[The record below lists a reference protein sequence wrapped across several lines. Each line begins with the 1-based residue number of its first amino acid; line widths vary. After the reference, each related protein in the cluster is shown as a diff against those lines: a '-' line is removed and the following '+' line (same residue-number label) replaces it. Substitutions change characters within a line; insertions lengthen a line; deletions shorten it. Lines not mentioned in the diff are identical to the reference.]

1 MLGELGGARLAMG
14 HYGYD
19 DGKPMELRG
28 RIINPQLLR
37 SSSSIRHLL
46 RPDAHPEPSHSR
58 FANSHV
64 SALSPNPFTGA
75 VADRWSPPACMSHIP
90 ASLW

>member
-1 MLGELGGARLAMG
+1 MLGTLGGARLAMG
-14 HYGYD
+14 HSYD
-19 DGKPMELRG
+19 DGKPMELSG

-46 RPDAHPEPSHSR
+46 RPDAHVEPAHSR

-64 SALSPNPFTGA
+64 RTAPTCSTMPHLPLPRCSTL
-75 VADRWSPPACMSHIP
+75 C
-90 ASLW
+90 